1 MLLLFSKEYVFEFD
15 KISYSLDITKT
26 YSTFIY
32 LEFEHQKNNNDERD
46 DPVRVFVIL
55 DCIRWLK

>member
-1 MLLLFSKEYVFEFD
+1 MCLKR
-15 KISYSLDITKT
+15 ISYSLDITKT